1 MSVPEG
7 KRSKSPMEYLH
18 LAYKLNR
25 DVTLLLIRDFG
36 VKSIS
41 RDLKTF
47 THAAKMK
54 EEDRK
59 AFEEI
64 CKQYHIDVEASYPL
78 WLIEHYRNV
87 ILNLLQNL
95 CENITTANTIYP
107 CEPDYE
113 YWHNLRRKYQK
124 LAQSNCY
131 QLLQALQNITY
142 ILPMNKE
149 KIMPYVELIDA
160 EMKALKNWQRRTN
173 QQRKKSTQK

>member
-7 KRSKSPMEYLH
+7 KRSVSPVEYLH

-25 DVTLLLIRDFG
+25 EVTMLLIRDFG

-47 THAAKMK
+47 THAAKMSVD
-54 EEDRK
+54 DRST
-59 AFEEI
+59 FEAL
-64 CKQYHIDVEASYPL
+64 CKKYHIDVEADYPL

-87 ILNLLQNL
+87 VLNILQQM

-107 CEPDYE
+107 TEHDYD

-131 QLLQALQNITY
+131 QLLQALQSIAY

-149 KIMPYVELIDA
+149 KIMPYVELVEA
-160 EMKALKNWQRRTN
+160 EIKALKNWQRRTN
-173 QQRKKSTQK
+173 QQRKKSM